1 MYKLIRDIEKIYA
14 HEPQKPYEQSFTP
27 LSISLCSNL
36 DTIRTRFGDSA
47 DLTVRDIRLSGIN
60 AAVISIDNMTDKQV
74 LAEAVLSPLFAF
86 RFSSDPETCF
96 NEIKYRAVHTA
107 DIIETDSVEKIENA
121 IMSGCAVILINGCA
135 KGISA
140 GIQGYASRGVSQPD
154 SDVVQRGSKEG
165 FVEALR
171 VNMTLIRRRLKNP
184 SLKFEVMTI
193 GETGRTEIALC
204 YLTDTV
210 SPEILQKLR
219 NRLKKV
225 NLKTVLASGYL
236 LPFLEEK
243 NDFSFFS
250 GAGVTERPDTVCGKL
265 TEGRIAI
272 MTDGVPSALIVPYL
286 FTEYFQT
293 LDDYSN
299 RAYFAT
305 FTRIL
310 KYIAFFI
317 SVLLPG
323 FFTALGTFDPEM
335 FPAILLNKIASSI
348 AATPLS
354 LTAETVIVLFVYE
367 IMREAGLR
375 MPQPLGYAVSI
386 VGGLVVGDT
395 AVNAGLI
402 GAPTL
407 MVVALTA
414 ISAYVVPDLYAPS
427 CILRFI
433 FTLAGGIF
441 GIWGIAAVFGIVLI
455 NLCAKTSFGI
465 PYLSPV
471 SPFGAY
477 FFRDVIIRAGW
488 KILAKKNKTVQDLP
502 GADIKGGQSE
512 NE

>member
-1 MYKLIRDIEKIYA
+1 MYKLIRDIGKIYT
-14 HEPQKPYEQSFTP
+14 HEPQKPYEQKYTP
-27 LSISLCSNL
+27 LSVALCSNL
-36 DTIRTRFGDSA
+36 DTIRTQFCESA

-60 AAVISIDNMTDKQV
+60 AAVISIDNMIDKEV
-74 LAEAVLSPLFAF
+74 LAEGVLSPLFSF

-107 DIIETDSVEKIENA
+107 DIMEVDSVEKIENA
-121 IMSGCAVILINGCA
+121 IMSGFAVILINGCA
-135 KGISA
+135 KGVSV

-171 VNMTLIRRRLKNP
+171 INMTLIRRRLKNP
-184 SLKFEVMTI
+184 SLKFETMTI
-193 GETGRTEIALC
+193 GETGRTETALC

-219 NRLKKV
+219 NKLKKV

-236 LPFLEEK
+236 VPFLEER

-250 GAGVTERPDTVCGKL
+250 GVGVTERPDTVCGKL

-272 MTDGVPSALIVPYL
+272 LVDGVPSALIVPYL

-305 FTRIL
+305 FTRLL
-310 KYIAFFI
+310 KFCAFFI
-317 SVLLPG
+317 SMLLPG
-323 FFTALGTFDPEM
+323 VYVALGTFDPEM
-335 FPAILLNKIASSI
+335 FPTLMLNKIAVSI
-348 AATPLS
+348 GSTPLS
-354 LTAETVIVLFVYE
+354 LMSETILIEFVYE

-395 AVNAGLI
+395 AIHAGLI
-402 GAPTL
+402 GSPTL
-407 MVVALTA
+407 MVVAITS
-414 ISAYVVPDLYAPS
+414 ISSYVIPNLYAPS
-427 CILRFI
+427 AILRLL
-433 FTLAGGIF
+433 FTLAGGFLGIF
-441 GIWGIAAVFGIVLI
+441 GVALV
-455 NLCAKTSFGI
+455 LCAVLVNICGKNSFGV
-465 PYLSPV
+465 PYTTPV
-471 SPFGAY
+471 TPFSAVAV
-477 FFRDVIIRAGW
+477 RDVLIRAGW
-488 KILAKKNKTVQDLP
+488 KILSKKTAKVQNLP
-502 GADIKGGQSE
+502 GADVR
-512 NE
+512 

>member
-1 MYKLIRDIEKIYA
+1 MYKLIRDIGKIYT
-14 HEPQKPYEQSFTP
+14 HEPQKPYEQKYTP
-27 LSISLCSNL
+27 LSVALCSNL
-36 DTIRTRFGDSA
+36 DTIRTQFCESA

-60 AAVISIDNMTDKQV
+60 AAVISIDNMIDKEV
-74 LAEAVLSPLFAF
+74 LAEGVLSPLFSF

-107 DIIETDSVEKIENA
+107 DIMEVDSVEKIENA
-121 IMSGCAVILINGCA
+121 IMSGFAVILINGCA
-135 KGISA
+135 KGVSV

-171 VNMTLIRRRLKNP
+171 INMTLIRRRLKNP
-184 SLKFEVMTI
+184 SLKFETMTI
-193 GETGRTEIALC
+193 GETGRTETALC

-219 NRLKKV
+219 NKLKKV

-236 LPFLEEK
+236 VPFLEER

-250 GAGVTERPDTVCGKL
+250 GVGVTERPDTVCGKL

-272 MTDGVPSALIVPYL
+272 LVDGVPSALIVPYL

-310 KYIAFFI
+310 KYTAFFI

-323 FFTALGTFDPEM
+323 LFTALGTFDPEM
-335 FPAILLNKIASSI
+335 FPTLLLNKIASSI

-354 LTAETVIVLFVYE
+354 LTAETVLILFVYE

-407 MVVALTA
+407 MVVAVTA
-414 ISAYVVPDLYAPS
+414 ISTYVVPDLYAPS

-441 GIWGIAAVFGIVLI
+441 GIWGIAALFSIVLI

-465 PYLSPV
+465 PYMSPV

-488 KILAKKNKTVQDLP
+488 KILAKKTETVQDMP
-502 GADIKGGQSE
+502 GADVKGGQSE